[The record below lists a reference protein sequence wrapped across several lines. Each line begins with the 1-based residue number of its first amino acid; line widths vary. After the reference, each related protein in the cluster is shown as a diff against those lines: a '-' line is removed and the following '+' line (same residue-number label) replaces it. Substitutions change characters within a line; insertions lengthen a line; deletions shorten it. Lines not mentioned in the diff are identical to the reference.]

1 MCGRYGSEISPE
13 QLSLLL
19 DVPEEQSAQVIARYN
34 IAPTQEAPVARF
46 AASGSRELC
55 MLRWG
60 LVPSWSRD
68 ATRAARLINARS
80 ETVAEKPSY
89 RDAYRARRCL
99 VPADGFYEWRRSGR
113 ARLPIHFQRT
123 GGLPFAF
130 AGLWERWSS
139 PVDGAELQTFTVL
152 TTTANELVGEVHDRM
167 PVILTEGA
175 LDRWMDPRSSERELA
190 GLLRP
195 YPASQM
201 ERWEVSIRV
210 NAVGNDDPLCRAR
223 QPLLL

>member
-1 MCGRYGSEISPE
+1 MCGRYGSEITPE

-34 IAPTQEAPVARF
+34 IAPTQLAPVARLS
-46 AASGSRELC
+46 ASGSRELR

-60 LVPSWSRD
+60 LVPSWARD

-113 ARLPIHFQRT
+113 SRLPIHFQRE

-139 PVDGAELQTFTVL
+139 PEDGSDLETFTVL
-152 TTTANELVGEVHDRM
+152 TTAANDLVGQVHDRM

-175 LDRWMDPRSSERELA
+175 LDRWMDPSASERELA

-195 YPASQM
+195 YPSSKM